1 MVLCVVGLFANNPLV
16 AQGPENTIVVVNEES
31 PDSLAVAN
39 LYISLR
45 DIPTTNVVYLRDVP
59 HAVTSFE
66 SCDYR
71 RVGSKILEPVLKT
84 VRERGVE
91 QQIDCIAYS
100 SGFPTRVNIRPQLDI
115 YRKQTGKA
123 PLKKPGPHWA
133 SLTSL
138 TYFYFDAMSSSP
150 RFMELDANHYANP
163 RRMKIQA
170 NPFSEEDATQYD
182 TALQRIE
189 LGSYEKA
196 NRILDKLAKEHPNQ
210 MSVVFALARCLA
222 FQNKSSKALNTLQHA
237 KRLGFANRSLI
248 TNDKAFSSLMDDES
262 LTKLLDQIED
272 LPDGIPASRSFS
284 NHSFWGP
291 NGWRSGSEEQGD
303 RYILASVLAVTGK
316 GQSTLDASLSRLES
330 SIKAD
335 GTAPAGNVYFAKH
348 ADPRSKTRHRQF
360 DFAVEELKSLDRPA
374 SIGSDIYPLSDD
386 RVIGVSIGS
395 PKPNWLKSKS
405 TFLPGAICDNF
416 TSYGGLWAKTFQT
429 HVNEFL
435 DAGAAGAC
443 GFVTEPYTIAA
454 KVPTAR
460 WHAHYA
466 RGLTLAESFYQSV
479 SSPFQLLLVGDPLCC
494 PFGEFPEFELTG
506 LKQDA
511 VVKSDFTLHMK
522 PASDSPKI
530 RHYEV
535 FFDGVFIYKVKDA
548 KKMKIAIE
556 AISDGYHELRLV
568 AVGDSIAANRNTRT
582 LEFVANRKGHR
593 ISLKAAKEN
602 LSIDQELKLVALSS
616 SGAKIQVLQNSRVIA
631 TVDSGKAISIPAAKL
646 GLGKTQLHTVTKFPD
661 GSMVKSTPIDITVG
675 K

>member
-1 MVLCVVGLFANNPLV
+1 MC
-16 AQGPENTIVVVNEES
+16 I
-31 PDSLAVAN
+31 
-39 LYISLR
+39 R
-45 DIPTTNVVYLRDVP
+45 DR
-59 HAVTSFE
+59 
-66 SCDYR
+66 
-71 RVGSKILEPVLKT
+71 
-84 VRERGVE
+84 
-91 QQIDCIAYS
+91 
-100 SGFPTRVNIRPQLDI
+100 
-115 YRKQTGKA
+115 
-123 PLKKPGPHWA
+123 
-133 SLTSL
+133 
-138 TYFYFDAMSSSP
+138 
-150 RFMELDANHYANP
+150 
-163 RRMKIQA
+163 
-170 NPFSEEDATQYD
+170 
-182 TALQRIE
+182 
-189 LGSYEKA
+189 
-196 NRILDKLAKEHPNQ
+196 
-210 MSVVFALARCLA
+210 
-222 FQNKSSKALNTLQHA
+222 
-237 KRLGFANRSLI
+237 
-248 TNDKAFSSLMDDES
+248 
-262 LTKLLDQIED
+262 
-272 LPDGIPASRSFS
+272 
-284 NHSFWGP
+284 
-291 NGWRSGSEEQGD
+291 
-303 RYILASVLAVTGK
+303 
-316 GQSTLDASLSRLES
+316 
-330 SIKAD
+330 
-335 GTAPAGNVYFAKH
+335 
-348 ADPRSKTRHRQF
+348 
-360 DFAVEELKSLDRPA
+360 
-374 SIGSDIYPLSDD
+374 LSDD